1 MNANSQSI
9 SARHA
14 PRARAERQVDQ
25 PGNDD
30 ASPWGHRIMFV
41 LLVLMAFALYGPAV
55 LLQVLAENAAVLA
68 EERRLSELVGA
79 QQRQVD
85 TIRELIDAFQ
95 HDPIVNERLAL
106 MDLKYQRPGE
116 EIVPVA
122 LEGEPPFPTSG
133 PAAHVDAADLALVP
147 SDWPRWSRDA
157 ESWARQ
163 NHLTRLYISPTVRIV
178 LLLMAGGLLVA
189 AFVLY
194 PPRPSSPRALR
205 TIRPPVHR
213 DLSHTVGRLRD
224 QSDPASR
231 APGDTRRS

>member
-1 MNANSQSI
+1 MNANGHSI
-9 SARHA
+9 SSR
-14 PRARAERQVDQ
+14 RVSYARADADTEQ
-25 PGNDD
+25 PDGGES
-30 ASPWGHRIMFV
+30 SPWGHRIMFV

-68 EERRLSELVGA
+68 EEHRLAEQVAA

-116 EIVPVA
+116 EIVPVT
-122 LEGEPPFPTSG
+122 LEGESPFATSQ
-133 PAAHVDAADLALVP
+133 PNVHFDSADLTLVP
-147 SDWPRWSRDA
+147 AEWPRWSRDA

-163 NHLTRLYISPTVRIV
+163 NHLTRLYISPTVRVV

-194 PPRPSSPRALR
+194 PPRSAAA
-205 TIRPPVHR
+205 T
-213 DLSHTVGRLRD
+213 SH
-224 QSDPASR
+224 
-231 APGDTRRS
+231 